1 MSSIRNVFIGV
12 LNHTFSA
19 YMYKQKMT
27 WIFLID
33 CCSKKKCQIT
43 FVFVFSFF
51 PFFCLY
57 STPLLLF
64 FYLFSFSRPGVGGS
78 TMVSDQSPAGF
89 GNKSSGWSASDMN
102 SEGMASN
109 RIWRRNWKFPK
120 SDPPLPPAYISSNPV
135 SSLPL
140 PVSPSP
146 PIFLFP
152 DPYNQANNPV
162 NLSHSAQNPKG
173 F

>member
-1 MSSIRNVFIGV
+1 MSSIRNGNVFIGV

-19 YMYKQKMT
+19 CMYKQKMT

-33 CCSKKKCQIT
+33 CCSKKKCQSPSFLFFHFFPS
-43 FVFVFSFF
+43 FVFILHRYCYSSISFPSPDQVLAAAPWF
-51 PFFCLY
+51 PTSLPLA
-57 STPLLLF
+57 SAINHLAGLLLIWIQRGWLQIEF
-64 FYLFSFSRPGVGGS
+64 EGGIE
-78 TMVSDQSPAGF
+78 
-89 GNKSSGWSASDMN
+89 N
-102 SEGMASN
+102 SQN
-109 RIWRRNWKFPK
+109 QT
-120 SDPPLPPAYISSNPV
+120 PAYISSNPV

-140 PVSPSP
+140 SVSPSP